1 MKITREIKT
10 AILVIA
16 SILLFIWGYSFLKGR
31 DLLSNYKTFYI
42 QYDNVEGLVNS
53 APVTINGL
61 IVGKVSSIK
70 FLNETGKVQVE
81 LQIKNDFPFS
91 KSSVASIYEPGF
103 IGGKQIMITPNFEDK
118 TIAESG
124 MTLAGNVKQGLTSL
138 VAERLTPLQEK
149 VEKMVVSADALLKN
163 VNTLLDAKTKTDL
176 KSSIA
181 NLDATLAQF
190 KVASKSVN
198 EMLADNKGK
207 INSTMSNV
215 DKAST
220 NFAKISDSLSKANIG
235 KTVKSLEKTLASVDK
250 IMADVQAG
258 KGTLGKLAKDEA
270 MYTNFTKSS
279 KELELLL
286 QDFRLNPTRYV
297 NVSLFGK
304 KNKPYKSPPA
314 EVVKDTI
321 TKKKP

>member
-31 DLLSNYKTFYI
+31 DLLSNYKTFYV
-42 QYDNVEGLVNS
+42 QYDNVEGLMSS

-61 IVGKVSSIK
+61 VVGKVSGIK
-70 FLNETGKVQVE
+70 FQNSAGKIQVE

-91 KSSVASIYEPGF
+91 KSSVASIYEPGL

-118 TIAESG
+118 SVAQNG
-124 MTLAGNVKQGLTSL
+124 MTLIGDVRPGLTSL
-138 VAERLTPLQEK
+138 VADRLTPLQEK

-163 VNTLLDAKTKTDL
+163 VNSVLDAKTKADI

-181 NLDATLAQF
+181 NLDATLAEF

-207 INSTMSNV
+207 FSSTMSNV
-215 DKAST
+215 DKASA
-220 NFAKISDSLSKANIG
+220 NFAKISDSISKANIG

-250 IMADVQAG
+250 IMADVQNG
-258 KGTLGKLAKDEA
+258 KGTLGKLAKDET
-270 MYTNFTKSS
+270 MYTNLSKSS

-304 KNKPYKSPPA
+304 KNKPYKAPPA
-314 EVVKDTI
+314 EPVNDTI
-321 TKKKP
+321 AKTKP